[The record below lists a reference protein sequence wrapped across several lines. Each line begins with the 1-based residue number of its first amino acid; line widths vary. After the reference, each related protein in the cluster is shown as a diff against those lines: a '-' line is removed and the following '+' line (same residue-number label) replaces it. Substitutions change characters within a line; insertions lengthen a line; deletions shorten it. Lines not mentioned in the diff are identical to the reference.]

1 MDVACL
7 SASQLAYIIRLTVFM
22 DNHQTQGQ
30 YCNIVTIWYNI
41 RLGYLMKT
49 ITKLLVQL
57 EVTKAQRDFQHIN
70 SETYKKHV
78 ERQRG
83 RDKSK
88 SRAKSMPYGLAGII
102 IHLSNIQLTCI

>member
-1 MDVACL
+1 
-7 SASQLAYIIRLTVFM
+7 
-22 DNHQTQGQ
+22 
-30 YCNIVTIWYNI
+30 
-41 RLGYLMKT
+41 MKT

-88 SRAKSMPYGLAGII
+88 SRAKSMPYGLAGI
-102 IHLSNIQLTCI
+102 LKY